1 MKINIDFIK
10 FILLK
15 VYKNIF
21 DDKKDIF
28 NDK

>member
-1 MKINIDFIK
+1 MKINIDFRK
-10 FILLK
+10 YILLK

>member
-1 MKINIDFIK
+1 MKINIDFRK

-21 DDKKDIF
+21 DKKDIF